1 MSALSDMVRKLDTRQ
16 PGTRGYVTQVP
27 ELQRIL
33 SEITPLVS
41 VGITEDQSLMLANEI
56 SVTITV
62 GLTLERDLLTE

>member
-1 MSALSDMVRKLDTRQ
+1 MSALSEMVAKLDNRQ

-41 VGITEDQSLMLANEI
+41 VGISEDYLDVPGEV
-56 SVTITV
+56 SVTITL
-62 GLTLERDLLTE
+62 GLTLERNLL